1 MNEPK
6 RHHSVPEMLQK
17 RFADE
22 RGMLWFFDK
31 SRPELGVRETSA
43 SSLFV
48 RNRQYTLTKDDGTRD
63 WSLETRYSEL
73 EGGMNI
79 LIGKIVPNVGA
90 SVYPNLSP
98 DERTL
103 LNRYVYEQW
112 RRVPEIY
119 DRMISDDQFQEM
131 HQETVAEFERLY
143 RPLTSA
149 ERAKFAQPAYLRSER
164 KRARVSS
171 LSKPSSSALEII
183 SDKGLYFTRTAAD
196 RSFLIGSVPVIKLHP
211 PELSDLRLPEVEVWL
226 AIHPNVAIVLARH
239 KIEPGAVLPVS
250 PETVRT
256 INRAIANQSE
266 TFAGRDKALVTSIA
280 KRFL

>member
-31 SRPELGVRETSA
+31 CRPELGVRETSA

-48 RNRQYTLTKDDGTRD
+48 RNRQYTLMKDDGTRD

-73 EGGMNI
+73 EGEMNI
-79 LIGKIVPNVGA
+79 LISKIVPNVGA
-90 SVYPNLSP
+90 SIYPNLSP

-119 DRMISDDQFQEM
+119 DRMISDDQFQE
-131 HQETVAEFERLY
+131 
-143 RPLTSA
+143 
-149 ERAKFAQPAYLRSER
+149 
-164 KRARVSS
+164 
-171 LSKPSSSALEII
+171 
-183 SDKGLYFTRTAAD
+183 
-196 RSFLIGSVPVIKLHP
+196 
-211 PELSDLRLPEVEVWL
+211 
-226 AIHPNVAIVLARH
+226 
-239 KIEPGAVLPVS
+239 
-250 PETVRT
+250 
-256 INRAIANQSE
+256 
-266 TFAGRDKALVTSIA
+266 
-280 KRFL
+280 

>member
-1 MNEPK
+1 
-6 RHHSVPEMLQK
+6 
-17 RFADE
+17 
-22 RGMLWFFDK
+22 
-31 SRPELGVRETSA
+31 
-43 SSLFV
+43 
-48 RNRQYTLTKDDGTRD
+48 
-63 WSLETRYSEL
+63 LETRYSEL
-73 EGGMNI
+73 EGEMNI

-90 SVYPNLSP
+90 SVYPNLSS

-103 LNRYVYEQW
+103 LNRYVCEQW

-149 ERAKFAQPAYLRSER
+149 ERAKFAQPDYLRSER

-211 PELSDLRLPEVEVWL
+211 PERSDLRLPEVGVWL

-266 TFAGRDKALVTSIA
+266 TFAGRDKALVSSIA

>member
-73 EGGMNI
+73 EGEMNI

-196 RSFLIGSVPVIKLHP
+196 RSFLIGSVSTPFLGGWDA
-211 PELSDLRLPEVEVWL
+211 SR
-226 AIHPNVAIVLARH
+226 AR
-239 KIEPGAVLPVS
+239 IRG
-250 PETVRT
+250 
-256 INRAIANQSE
+256 
-266 TFAGRDKALVTSIA
+266 GDG
-280 KRFL
+280 